1 MKVSF
6 KISILLNVLALGG
19 LIFWVTAE
27 RRINLPPVASVR
39 QADPEARKSTLGSS
53 SPKPEASQVVPSVP
67 ATSFHWDQ
75 LYSKD
80 YHVYVKNLR
89 AVGCPEPT
97 LRAIVTTDVDS
108 VYQILGN
115 QMEQKLTVL
124 ANASW
129 SDQFKNSASEEAL
142 KDELQKIPDEEAAKI
157 ADLLGLKPAPVQV
170 ATVSPAPANPGSLPL
185 VMQNVD
191 LSTLNLNAEEKQ
203 LIATM
208 RQNLLQQIGGSTAD
222 PNNPANLAQLQ
233 KAQPEMDDILK
244 SMLGASAYQDYQLQ
258 AANAPTGSAG
268 QH

>member
-1 MKVSF
+1 MKIPL

-19 LIFWVTAE
+19 LVFWVAAG
-27 RRINLPPVASVR
+27 RKINSSPVAPAR
-39 QADPEARKSTLGSS
+39 QTDPGVSQLTLESS
-53 SPKPEASQVVPSVP
+53 SPKPAAPPVIQPVP
-67 ATSFHWDQ
+67 AAPFHWNQ

-97 LRAIVTTDVDS
+97 LRAIVTADVAS

-115 QMEQKLTVL
+115 QLEQKLTAL
-124 ANASW
+124 ANSSW
-129 SDQFKNSASEEAL
+129 SDQFKTSDSGQAL
-142 KDELQKIPDEEAAKI
+142 KDELQKMPDEEAAKI
-157 ADLLGLKPAPVQV
+157 TDLLGLKPALVQV
-170 ATVSPAPANPGSLPL
+170 ATTSPAPARPASLPL

-191 LSTLNLNAEEKQ
+191 LSSLNLSAEEKQ
-203 LIATM
+203 LIANM

-244 SMLGASAYQDYQLQ
+244 SMLGTSAYQDYQLQ
-258 AANAPTGSAG
+258 AANVPAGSAG
-268 QH
+268 QP